1 MSQHL
6 SVKQAKLLHKH
17 RYILEKLAGSSIKD
31 QRKIISKAPNDLFKV
46 LNIIFKLLRDD
57 KINLSQKDKKHIQK
71 HKKFIRTASGHKK
84 VASIRSQLRRQQGG
98 SFKKVL
104 STVLPIIGAI
114 VRAIV

>member
-6 SVKQAKLLHKH
+6 SVKQARMLHKH
-17 RYILEKLAGSSIKD
+17 RYILKKLASSSIKD

-57 KINLSQKDKKHIQK
+57 ELELPVTAKTRIEK
-71 HKKFIRTASGHKK
+71 HKNFIRTASGHQK
-84 VASIRSQLRRQQGG
+84 VKSIRNQLAQQRGG

-104 STVLPIIGAI
+104 STVLPIIGTIVSAI
-114 VRAIV
+114 I